1 MAERP
6 RQAAQAEQKKYQ
18 YDLLGAEVR
27 GLELRHVRSLR
38 LVVEWDDSPPG
49 FIEEQRLG
57 DIVRAM
63 RIGFNPSAAYTSD
76 AR

>member
-1 MAERP
+1 MAER
-6 RQAAQAEQKKYQ
+6 QKLAAQAEQKYT

-27 GLELRHVRSLR
+27 GLELLHVRSLQ

-57 DIVRAM
+57 DIVRAL
-63 RIGFNPSAAYTSD
+63 RVGFNPSAAYTSD